1 MAIQLLPA
9 LVGGGR
15 MAMQYLPLITG
26 GFSALEGL
34 RTGGIPG
41 ALASGTIGYLGG
53 KTGAGALQ
61 GARSELGRSAGK
73 LAPQLASKAEGL
85 IGADMAS
92 KITPGLIGR
101 VSQIGLPLAA
111 ATVAAPLAG
120 RLAGAIGGGATNLLT
135 APLTGALGAAG
146 NLAQSGAGILGYRPD
161 GSPIYGGQAVPGG
174 MGQVGPIDAYGSP
187 LDVLGASGMG
197 RRLETIKSAE
207 AQRDAMRMLLPEVYK
222 ATEATKKSDFERQAA
237 MKGIAQ
243 NIQTRAQM
251 LQNAQAAG
259 LQMGGTAAQQAGA
272 ALTNLYQ
279 YQ

>member
-1 MAIQLLPA
+1 MAIGLLPA

-34 RTGGIPG
+34 KTGGIPG

-53 KTGAGALQ
+53 KAGAGPLRGLRGEA
-61 GARSELGRSAGK
+61 AKA
-73 LAPQLASKAEGL
+73 APGLASLAGIEGTPKA
-85 IGADMAS
+85 AQAV
-92 KITPGLIGR
+92 GR
-101 VSQIGLPLAA
+101 AAVPLAA
-111 ATVAAPLAG
+111 AALAAPLAG
-120 RLAGAIGGGATNLLT
+120 RLAGSLGGGVTNLLT

-174 MGQVGPIDAYGSP
+174 MGQYGPTDPYGSP
-187 LDVLGASGMG
+187 LDVLGPTGMG
-197 RRLETIKSAE
+197 RRLETLKSAE
-207 AQRDAMRMLLPEVYK
+207 AQRDAMRTLLPEVYK

-243 NIQTRAQM
+243 NIQTRAAM
-251 LQNAQAAG
+251 LQAAQQAG
-259 LQMGGTAAQQAGA
+259 LQMGGTAAQQAGQ
-272 ALTNLYQ
+272 ALTQLYQ
-279 YQ
+279 YS